1 MGDSPVEASCHSG
14 PFRNMIAIMF
24 SDLAPLLKGLD
35 RRHLGFQPGETVFR
49 QGDPVRYIFMVTGGA
64 IDLLRHQASG
74 ASLVL
79 QHAGP
84 GTMLAEA
91 SIDSPTYHCAAVAVS
106 SSTAWAVSKRE
117 FLNRLAQNPTLA
129 LALIRHF
136 AHELQNAR
144 FHAEILSMK
153 TVAERLDAWIA
164 WRGPLPSKGQWVRL
178 AAELG
183 VSPESL
189 YREIAKRN

>member
-1 MGDSPVEASCHSG
+1 
-14 PFRNMIAIMF
+14 MF
-24 SDLAPLLKGLD
+24 EDIAPLLEHLE
-35 RRHLGFQPGETVFR
+35 RRKLAFRPGETVFG
-49 QGDPVRYIFMVTGGA
+49 QGAPVQHVFLVTAGA
-64 IDLLRHQASG
+64 IDLVRHLSSG
-74 ASLVL
+74 AALVF

-84 GTMLAEA
+84 GTILAEA
-91 SIDSPTYHCAAVAVS
+91 SIDSATYHCAAVAVS

-117 FLNRLAQNPTLA
+117 FLKRLAQNPEFA
-129 LALIRHF
+129 LALIRRL

-144 FHAEILSMK
+144 FHAEVLSMK

-164 WRGPLPSKGQWVRL
+164 WRGSLPLKGQWGHL

-183 VSPESL
+183 VSREAL